1 MVDEHAAPQ
10 DVGAGQCKH
19 SGELQGHRV
28 HGRSWNRSS
37 TPPPDGESWAHGI
50 SERAVGQI
58 KETASFI
65 QQSLPE
71 QDPVLSL
78 AMATSAMNNTE
89 FVKGYT
95 SIQWA
100 FGTQAE
106 LDDGELRQQLSLP
119 LDRQQHEF
127 LRLLNQRQLAEDC
140 ARKAKARPV
149 MSKLKNS
156 SVRQPLRTFKMGQ
169 PVYIWRKFLPHSVY
183 TGKKGGHKHVGRPR
197 WVGPGRV
204 VFHELVPGQDE
215 DDRRHVVWVILGNR
229 IYKTSVHSVRPLS
242 EREQILF
249 ENLTDGSN

>member
-37 TPPPDGESWAHGI
+37 TPPDGESWAHGI

-106 LDDGELRQQLSLP
+106 LDDGELLMITINKKSCFP
-119 LDRQQHEF
+119 AF
-127 LRLLNQRQLAEDC
+127 L
-140 ARKAKARPV
+140 
-149 MSKLKNS
+149 
-156 SVRQPLRTFKMGQ
+156 
-169 PVYIWRKFLPHSVY
+169 
-183 TGKKGGHKHVGRPR
+183 
-197 WVGPGRV
+197 
-204 VFHELVPGQDE
+204 
-215 DDRRHVVWVILGNR
+215 
-229 IYKTSVHSVRPLS
+229 
-242 EREQILF
+242 
-249 ENLTDGSN
+249 